1 MSSRTGPLLTPEISA
16 LIGTELEVVTSLP
29 IPESD
34 VRYYCEIVEE
44 KSPLYHDDEYA
55 RGLGY
60 RGRTT
65 PPFFHMVPFGHLPGD
80 FAPAD
85 QGSDVGV
92 IQEMRTKLN
101 CGAAMDTG
109 YRAFFLAPVYPGDVL
124 TRRTTIMD
132 IEEKR
137 MSLGQAL
144 LCTLEDIYMNQ
155 VGKAVCK
162 VHNKLFFY

>member
-1 MSSRTGPLLTPEISA
+1 MSGSTGALLTPEISA

-34 VRYYCEIVEE
+34 VRYYCEAVEE
-44 KSPLYHDDEYA
+44 KSPLYRDDGFA
-55 RGLGY
+55 RELGY
-60 RGRTT
+60 EHRVT
-65 PPFFHMVPFGHLPGD
+65 PPFFHMVPFGHLAGD

-92 IQEMRTKLN
+92 IMEMRTKLK
-101 CGAAMDTG
+101 CDAAMDTG
-109 YRAFFLAPVYPGDVL
+109 YRAFFAAPIYPGDVL
-124 TRRTTIMD
+124 TRRTTIAG

-144 LCTLEDIYMNQ
+144 LCTLEDVYTNQ
-155 VGKAVCK
+155 NGKTVCT